1 MAVSQ
6 YFAILEI
13 PARAYELCT
22 WLSVGDNE
30 VQSQHTGEG
39 NESSP
44 PAHDKHDKYTQY
56 GPGQTQPHVVKLQEM
71 GEVSEN

>member
-13 PARAYELCT
+13 SARAYELNT

-30 VQSQHTGEG
+30 VQSQHSGEC
-39 NESSP
+39 NEGSP
-44 PAHDKHDKYTQY
+44 PAHDEHDEYAQY
-56 GPGQTQPHVVKLQEM
+56 GPGQTQPHVVILQDM
-71 GEVSEN
+71 REVSEY